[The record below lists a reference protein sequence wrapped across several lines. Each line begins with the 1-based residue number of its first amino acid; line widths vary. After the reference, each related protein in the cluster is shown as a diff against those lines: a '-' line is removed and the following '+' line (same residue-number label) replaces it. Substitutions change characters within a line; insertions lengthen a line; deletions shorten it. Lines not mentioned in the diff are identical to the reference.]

1 MKVPHGYC
9 DLRVERVND
18 DIINTFIE
26 YGYTLI
32 AVNTTV
38 NSSLLGVGNSN
49 RKKRKIAECNGENK
63 EENDWVPTPK
73 FINHDD
79 FKLKIVNRLTVQI
92 SNIGQLHRIS
102 SSQNF
107 KSYNILAVEP
117 LNDQVFQDIL
127 TSSSTS
133 SINIITC
140 NIKTSITPKQYTI
153 AMEKNIYFE
162 VSYAPMLVNH
172 IARQDTLS
180 LAHLFHMKGKSK
192 NVIVSSGAV
201 NKLDIRNPH
210 DVMNLGILL
219 GLSRKQS
226 KESITQGCYSIILQ
240 RWKKKNDKSAIK
252 KQPRKI
258 TS

>member
-1 MKVPHGYC
+1 MKNMKVSYGYC

-38 NSSLLGVGNSN
+38 NCSLLSVGNSN
-49 RKKRKIAECNGENK
+49 RKKRKIVECNSDK

-73 FINHDD
+73 LINHDD
-79 FKLKIVNRLTVQI
+79 FKLTIVNRLTVKI
-92 SNIGQLHRIS
+92 TNIGQLHRILD
-102 SSQNF
+102 SQNF

-117 LNDQVFQDIL
+117 LNDQVFQDL
-127 TSSSTS
+127 VNFS
-133 SINIITC
+133 SIDIITC
-140 NIKTSITPKQYTI
+140 SIKTFITSKQYTI
-153 AMEKNIYFE
+153 ATEKNIYFE
-162 VSYAPMLVNH
+162 ISYTPMLVNYV
-172 IARQDTLS
+172 ARQDTLS

-192 NVIVSSGAV
+192 NVIITSGAV

-219 GLSRKQS
+219 GLSKKQT
-226 KESITQGCYSIILQ
+226 KESITQRCYSIILQ
-240 RWKKKNDKSAIK
+240 TDRKKNK
-252 KQPRKI
+252 KI
-258 TS
+258 C